1 MLSGILV
8 DIKKDLKDKFIEV
21 IKSNDFYQFCE
32 MNNKILSDKFSDKV
46 TYNKKENTI
55 YYKTGVD
62 LNILFDLIKGHKVYV
77 QLNAF

>member
-1 MLSGILV
+1 MT
-8 DIKKDLKDKFIEV
+8 DL
-21 IKSNDFYQFCE
+21 
-32 MNNKILSDKFSDKV
+32 NKILSDKFSDKV

-55 YYKTGVD
+55 YYKTGID